1 MIISIVAVMDEKK
14 GIGKEGR
21 IPWHIKED
29 LIRFKNLTLGK
40 TVIMGRKTFESVLAY
55 YAKSKN
61 PIPQRKHI
69 VVTHDENYH
78 PTLPDTYVTHSIEE
92 ALELAKKIE
101 QNEVVISGGG
111 QLFTQGILYADK
123 LYLTIVKGTFD
134 ADTFFP
140 DYSRFS
146 KIISSETKTD
156 GKYTYTFLELL
167 PTISL

>member
-111 QLFTQGILYADK
+111 QLFTQGI
-123 LYLTIVKGTFD
+123 
-134 ADTFFP
+134 
-140 DYSRFS
+140 
-146 KIISSETKTD
+146 
-156 GKYTYTFLELL
+156 
-167 PTISL
+167 

>member
-1 MIISIVAVMDEKK
+1 MIISIVAVMDEHR
-14 GIGKEGR
+14 GIGKDGR
-21 IPWHIKED
+21 IPWHIRED

-61 PIPQRKHI
+61 PIPNRKHI
-69 VVTHDENYH
+69 VVTHDMNYQ
-78 PTLPDTYVTHSIEE
+78 PTIPNSYVTHSIEE

-101 QNEVVISGGG
+101 TQEVIISGGG
-111 QLFTQGILYADK
+111 QLFSQGIQYADK

-134 ADTFFP
+134 ADTYFP

-146 KIISSETKTD
+146 TVVSSVQKQD
-156 GKYTYTFLELL
+156 DRYTFTFLELA
-167 PTISL
+167 P

>member
-1 MIISIVAVMDEKK
+1 MIISIVAVMDEHR
-14 GIGKEGR
+14 GIGKDGR

-29 LIRFKNLTLGK
+29 LIRFKNLTIGK

-69 VVTHDENYH
+69 VVTHDTKYH
-78 PTLPDTYVTHSIEE
+78 PPLPNTYVAHSIEE
-92 ALELAKKIE
+92 AIELAKKIE
-101 QNEVVISGGG
+101 PKEVFISGGG
-111 QLFTQGILYADK
+111 QLFAQGIHYADK

-134 ADTFFP
+134 ADTYFP

-146 KIISSETKTD
+146 TVVSKEQKQDDRYI
-156 GKYTYTFLELL
+156 YTFLEL
-167 PTISL
+167 TS

>member
-1 MIISIVAVMDEKK
+1 MDEKK

-134 ADTFFP
+134 ADTYFP

-146 KIISSETKTD
+146 KIISSEEKND
-156 GKYTYTFLELL
+156 GKYTYTFIELS
-167 PTISL
+167 P